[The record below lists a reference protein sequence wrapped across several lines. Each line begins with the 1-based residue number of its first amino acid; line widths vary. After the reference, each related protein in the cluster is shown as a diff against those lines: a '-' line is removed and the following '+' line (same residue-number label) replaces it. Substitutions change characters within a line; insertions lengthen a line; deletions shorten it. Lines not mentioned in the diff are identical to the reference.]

1 MTDYPTVVERLKAR
15 CIRHEDTIILLR
27 AERDTLKRE
36 NALLRSGI
44 DPDSEYLDG
53 LALGMNI
60 AFIGEKVG
68 AQLDEVPVC

>member
-1 MTDYPTVVERLKAR
+1 MAPSGTAEIVRLHEQIRRQEVEIAQ
-15 CIRHEDTIILLR
+15 
-27 AERDTLKRE
+27 LKRE

>member
-1 MTDYPTVVERLKAR
+1 MGSRNDGEAGAMNDLLDRL
-15 CIRHEDTIILLR
+15 ER
-27 AERDTLKRE
+27 AEAELRQLRRE

>member
-1 MTDYPTVVERLKAR
+1 MDE
-15 CIRHEDTIILLR
+15 LLDRIER
-27 AERDTLKRE
+27 AEAELRQLRRE

-44 DPDSEYLDG
+44 DNDQEFLDG